1 MLLTTRAQATG
12 RMAQR
17 VEIEEMRPEEG
28 TLFLLRRAKIIPE
41 DALLEA
47 ASEAD
52 GTKAEEIH

>member
-1 MLLTTRAQATG
+1 
-12 RMAQR
+12 MAQR

-28 TLFLLRRAKIIPE
+28 ALFLFRRAKIIPE